1 MNKIWRLFL
10 SRRFAIFLLIMTAG
24 LLFIATLFPDVYS
37 LKEDEAVRFQN
48 EKPYLYLM
56 SRAFGLQ
63 GITTSP
69 IFLIFPF
76 LTFISTII
84 CTLSRIQ
91 TRIKAKETGALGK
104 VFRIERDFI
113 SNLSAEDA
121 RQNLL
126 KIIGTR
132 WDVKETSAPEG
143 ISISASKGSVGFW
156 GSMLFHLG
164 LLVIIIAAIITSLT
178 LFAGE
183 MVLTK
188 GSIYSLDKQGLLRTN
203 RIPILGANLPK
214 GNIMLEEWKAV
225 YKDDRF
231 PVDYAATVKVGDRD
245 DSFTKEIRVN
255 APLKYN
261 GFQYNIDNYGFN
273 PSFLIKGKDG
283 KIILDAEVLLMTRRG
298 QEDSFDIPDTDYKIY
313 TVFYPDLIMTKKGPR
328 NKSEIPKNPGFLLKV
343 NKGGKIVGEGIV
355 SKSGEAEIG
364 GLKISFYDLK
374 PWVHAL
380 VSRDY
385 GANFMFA
392 GFIFMAIG
400 LLIRFVFYDRGLK
413 IIITH
418 SEGKSA
424 VKVSGCTKYFPSVF
438 ENELKEIEKAVAC

>member
-10 SRRFAIFLLIMTAG
+10 SRRFAIFLLAMTTG
-24 LLFIATLFPDVYS
+24 LLFIATLFPDVTS
-37 LKEDEAVRFQN
+37 LKQDERPF
-48 EKPYLYLM
+48 LYW
-56 SRAFGLQ
+56 SAQAFGLQ

-69 IFLIFPF
+69 IFLVFPF

-91 TRIKAKETGALGK
+91 TRLKAKETGVSGK
-104 VFRIERDFI
+104 VFRIEKDFV
-113 SNLSAEDA
+113 SNLSMEDI

-126 KIIGTR
+126 KIIGNR
-132 WDVKETSAPEG
+132 WDVKETSALEG
-143 ISISASKGSVGFW
+143 VSISASKGKVGFW
-156 GSMLFHLG
+156 GSMIFHLG

-178 LFAGE
+178 LFTGE

-188 GSIYSLDKQGLLRTN
+188 GYIYTLDKEGLLRTN
-203 RIPILGANLPK
+203 RIPIFGANLPK
-214 GNIMLEEWKAV
+214 GDIMLTEWEAV
-225 YKDDRF
+225 YKDDKF
-231 PVDYAATVKVGDRD
+231 PVDYIAKVKVGDKGD
-245 DSFTKEIRVN
+245 FFTKEIRVN
-255 APLKYN
+255 DPMKYK

-273 PSFLIKGKDG
+273 PSFLVKGKDG

-313 TVFYPDLIMTKKGPR
+313 TVFYPDFIMTKKGPR
-328 NKSEIPKNPGFLLKV
+328 NKSEIPRTPVFLLKV
-343 NKGGKIVGEGIV
+343 NKGGKIIGEGIV
-355 SKSGEAEIG
+355 PKSGEAEIG

-374 PWVHAL
+374 PWVHVL

-392 GFIFMAIG
+392 GFIFIAVG

-413 IIITH
+413 IVIMY

-424 VKVSGCTKYFPSVF
+424 VKVSGHTKYFPSVF
-438 ENELKEIEKAVAC
+438 ENELKEIEKTVASAKFE